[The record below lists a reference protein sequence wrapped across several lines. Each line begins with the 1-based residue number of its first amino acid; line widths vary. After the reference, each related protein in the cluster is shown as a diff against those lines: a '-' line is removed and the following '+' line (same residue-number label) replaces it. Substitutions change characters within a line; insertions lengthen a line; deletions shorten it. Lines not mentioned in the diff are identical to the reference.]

1 MADTFRMVAKTLTAN
16 TSISLVALGTAS
28 TAIVRGVTF
37 CNTSTSSSAT
47 YDFTIIPNGLT
58 ASVYLVKGVSL
69 STQATSQPLSNP
81 IVLNAGDTLQAK
93 ASVANQIDCTVS
105 YLESY

>member
-1 MADTFRMVAKTLTAN
+1 MADTFRMAAKTLTAN
-16 TSISLVALGTAS
+16 TTISLVALGTAS

-37 CNTSTSSSAT
+37 CNTHASASAT
-47 YDFTIIPNGLT
+47 YDFTVVPNGLT
-58 ASVYLVKGVSL
+58 ASIYLVKGVSL
-69 STQATSQPLSNP
+69 AAQATSQPLTNP